1 MRFYWNECVSHLIN
15 TRNNNLSSTR
25 RHTQTHIHNQR
36 EPISFQIR
44 INYMPV
50 TFFGRAPTSH
60 CASGNM
66 LGISILTRTRRR
78 ANEQQPQQQNNN
90 NYYSSTLYTASTYV
104 CRILTYTCPIP
115 ARQLAL
121 ALAHLHMQTH
131 ARARVR
137 RYARLLERAAS
148 AAAASSRSPPILMC
162 AFSLPVAI
170 RAPTSRVRHA
180 YEHTRLHSSSHNRPS
195 SVVSRVLS
203 VSRAPGANL
212 DEICLRIRFVLI
224 RELPARPTPDTYAER
239 YPHSTHTQTTVAA
252 CNGLA

>member
-78 ANEQQPQQQNNN
+78 ANEQQQQQQHNN

-104 CRILTYTCPIP
+104 CRILTHAPYLRANLRSRSRTCTCKHTR
-115 ARQLAL
+115 ARAFGGMRACSSAL
-121 ALAHLHMQTH
+121 RPRPLQ
-131 ARARVR
+131 ARARR
-137 RYARLLERAAS
+137 RS
-148 AAAASSRSPPILMC
+148 
-162 AFSLPVAI
+162 
-170 RAPTSRVRHA
+170 
-180 YEHTRLHSSSHNRPS
+180 
-195 SVVSRVLS
+195 
-203 VSRAPGANL
+203 
-212 DEICLRIRFVLI
+212 
-224 RELPARPTPDTYAER
+224 
-239 YPHSTHTQTTVAA
+239 
-252 CNGLA
+252 

>member
-1 MRFYWNECVSHLIN
+1 
-15 TRNNNLSSTR
+15 
-25 RHTQTHIHNQR
+25 
-36 EPISFQIR
+36 
-44 INYMPV
+44 MPV

-66 LGISILTRTRRR
+66 FEISILTRTRRR
-78 ANEQQPQQQNNN
+78 ANEQQQQQQNNN

-104 CRILTYTCPIP
+104 CRILTYAPYLRANLRSRSRTCTCKHT
-115 ARQLAL
+115 RS
-121 ALAHLHMQTH
+121 
-131 ARARVR
+131 RVR
-137 RYARLLERAAS
+137 RYARLLARAAS
-148 AAAASSRSPPILMC
+148 AADASSRSPPILMC

-180 YEHTRLHSSSHNRPS
+180 YEHTRLHSSSHNSPS

-224 RELPARPTPDTYAER
+224 REFPARPTPDTYAER